1 MIKVSLKNDVREFES
16 GVSVLD
22 VAKSISEGLARSIV
36 AAEVDGEVV
45 GLDTVLDKDCAV
57 NLLKFE
63 DKEGREVFRHTSSHI
78 LAQAI
83 KRLYPEAKLA
93 IGPAID
99 NGFYYDIDLEHSL
112 VPEDLEALEK
122 EMKKIAKEDL
132 KIERFELPREEAIK
146 LMQEKDEDYKVELI
160 EDLPEDAVIS
170 FYKQGD
176 FTDLCAG
183 PHLLSTKK
191 VKAVKLT
198 SVAGA
203 YWRGDEN
210 RKMLQRIYGVSF
222 EKNKDLEEHLHML
235 EEAKKERPQKIR

>member
-1 MIKVSLKNDVREFES
+1 MIKVSLKNDVKEFES

-45 GLDTVLDKDCAV
+45 GLDTVLDKDCSV

-122 EMKKIAKEDL
+122 VMKKIEDKEGREVFRHTSSHILAQAIKRLYPEAKLAIGPAIDNGFYYDIDLEHSLVPEDL
-132 KIERFELPREEAIK
+132 EA
-146 LMQEKDEDYKVELI
+146 LEKVM
-160 EDLPEDAVIS
+160 
-170 FYKQGD
+170 
-176 FTDLCAG
+176 
-183 PHLLSTKK
+183 KK
-191 VKAVKLT
+191 MKT
-198 SVAGA
+198 IN
-203 YWRGDEN
+203 YN
-210 RKMLQRIYGVSF
+210 
-222 EKNKDLEEHLHML
+222 
-235 EEAKKERPQKIR
+235 

>member
-45 GLDTVLDKDCAV
+45 GLDAVLDKDCSV

-83 KRLYPEAKLA
+83 KRLYPDAKLA

-122 EMKKIAKEDL
+122 EMKL
-132 KIERFELPREEAIK
+132 S
-146 LMQEKDEDYKVELI
+146 LI
-160 EDLPEDAVIS
+160 HIS
-170 FYKQGD
+170 EP
-176 FTDLCAG
+176 T
-183 PHLLSTKK
+183 
-191 VKAVKLT
+191 
-198 SVAGA
+198 
-203 YWRGDEN
+203 
-210 RKMLQRIYGVSF
+210 
-222 EKNKDLEEHLHML
+222 
-235 EEAKKERPQKIR
+235 RPY

>member
-1 MIKVSLKNDVREFES
+1 MIKVSLKNDVKEFES

-45 GLDTVLDKDCAV
+45 GLDAVLDKDCSV

-99 NGFYYDIDLEHSL
+99 LSL
-112 VPEDLEALEK
+112 
-122 EMKKIAKEDL
+122 IH
-132 KIERFELPREEAIK
+132 I
-146 LMQEKDEDYKVELI
+146 
-160 EDLPEDAVIS
+160 
-170 FYKQGD
+170 
-176 FTDLCAG
+176 
-183 PHLLSTKK
+183 
-191 VKAVKLT
+191 
-198 SVAGA
+198 
-203 YWRGDEN
+203 
-210 RKMLQRIYGVSF
+210 
-222 EKNKDLEEHLHML
+222 
-235 EEAKKERPQKIR
+235 